1 MTSKDVNRCEKTIM
15 TRNQAKLV
23 ANAKQAQ
30 VKKKANQV
38 KHDAEVVL
46 AKEKEEEADRVKQEN
61 VAEEDQ
67 TIVNIKLEAK
77 HKAEWASPQKTSP
90 QKTDLAPKE
99 SR

>member
-1 MTSKDVNRCEKTIM
+1 MTSKDVNLCD
-15 TRNQAKLV
+15 LL

-46 AKEKEEEADRVKQEN
+46 AKEKVEEADRVKLEN

-67 TIVNIKLEAK
+67 TIVDIKLEAK
-77 HKAEWASPQKTSP
+77 HKAEWASPQETSP
-90 QKTDLAPKE
+90 QKTDLAPRE